1 MLKRIIKSKFGMSI
15 AEASIA
21 LAVILMVSMGGITVI
36 AAGTTSSARSDE
48 YQYMRIAISNAYE
61 YHLYAQSSSDVINKM
76 DEIYKNGA
84 SMNKNGKYRY
94 GKTGST
100 EFVINGS
107 YYTLEVDV
115 PIEKPDAY
123 TFKATLTDKSGKVVN
138 EYDYNK
144 FEG

>member
-36 AAGTTSSARSDE
+36 AAGTTSSERSDE

-61 YHLYAQSSSDVINKM
+61 YHLYAQSSSDVTDKM
-76 DEIYKNGA
+76 DKIYEKGA
-84 SMNKNGKYRY
+84 PMNENGKYRY
-94 GKTGST
+94 AKTGT
-100 EFVINGS
+100 KFVINGS

-115 PIEKPDAY
+115 PIEKTNAY
-123 TFKATLTDKSGKVVN
+123 TFKATLTDKSGKTVN

>member
-61 YHLYAQSSSDVINKM
+61 YHLYAQSSSVVINKM
-76 DEIYKNGA
+76 DEIYEKGA
-84 SMNKNGKYRY
+84 PMNENGKYRY
-94 GKTGST
+94 GKTGT